1 MTPPVRLAPGESRD
15 PVDPSKIASSAY
27 RGNVWEYVRIGHPW
41 VAAVEGASLVV
52 MVVLVVAGQPW
63 PAIVAAALAIG
74 VATWAFSD
82 LKFQAE
88 MGTLLAFMFMV
99 NMVMAMT
106 ALPAFAVFL
115 EKLFP
120 RRSAV
125 YAPGLL
131 QH

>member
-74 VATWAFSD
+74 VATWARRRIKRWAAAHNERVRF
-82 LKFQAE
+82 
-88 MGTLLAFMFMV
+88 
-99 NMVMAMT
+99 
-106 ALPAFAVFL
+106 ALDSEV
-115 EKLFP
+115 
-120 RRSAV
+120 SS
-125 YAPGLL
+125 
-131 QH
+131 H